1 MGRQYYFSLVVP
13 YTSRGAWGHA
23 PRNILVFL
31 CHLVQYEANI
41 RISNM
46 TKSGGQLPPPPP
58 ILHHC
63 ISICIRQA
71 GPFVK
76 IYKIYHVS
84 FTLSVSLHVLYLYFI
99 AIYTVYILQSSLSLS
114 KYVFKFFN
122 CLFFLP
128 KMADSCIAVCLAH
141 LLKQC
146 V

>member
-46 TKSGGQLPPPPP
+46 TKSGGQLP
-58 ILHHC
+58 
-63 ISICIRQA
+63 
-71 GPFVK
+71 FVK

-84 FTLSVSLHVLYLYFI
+84 FTLSVSLHVLYLHSI

-128 KMADSCIAVCLAH
+128 KMVYRCIAVCLAH